1 LKFEVY
7 ENELNRVVKE
17 LSLTQELHRNLAIY
31 KNQEYPEKLLYI
43 NNLRKKLDDLNNLHN
58 EERENLDEMIYND
71 KINQKTNRIQMTKQI
86 ADDVS
91 KVSLQ
96 F

>member
-1 LKFEVY
+1 M
-7 ENELNRVVKE
+7 NRVVKE
-17 LSLTQELHRNLAIY
+17 LSLTQTLHRNLASY
-31 KNQEYPEKLLYI
+31 KNQEYPEKLLNI

-71 KINQKTNRIQMTKQI
+71 KMIQKNSQIETTKLI

-91 KVSLQ
+91 KVIVSLLS
-96 F
+96 FVS